1 MFAQTQTLTQSEE
14 RKRKLLLDVGL
25 PPIGEHEHAAQHE
38 PMRSSHSIY
47 NAQPNA
53 LSVLPGEVARLA
65 TVDSSGHK
73 HILRLQHR
81 AIFTIGRAPDSDYI
95 LTSPKASRKHARIIP
110 LSSDE
115 HVECYVFWED
125 ISRRGV
131 LINGVKVDRTYMLTD
146 GDQITTGG
154 QTFTFRYVQ
163 RDEAS
168 APTPAQAQGAT
179 PLPYQVPRE
188 LRITETLGSISVTN
202 KVLGTGTYGHVFL
215 GYTTHP
221 RGHKQVAVKKQTKY
235 AEKGRSPAKWSLEL
249 QLLISMRHPNIN
261 RCLETFES
269 ETHMYVALELFQIDL
284 HTYIVQW
291 GGVHIPAAKFI
302 FFQLFNAVKYLH
314 DRGICHRDI
323 KPENIY
329 LESAAS
335 DFPRIC
341 LGDFGAAYKVSLPA
355 DGGPVTRSSL
365 RAMTICGT
373 IDYLAPEIFTHS
385 VSLKGYDPRAMDMW
399 SCGVTLFF
407 AVSAFHPFDQHGR
420 TPKCDIMPQVVQ
432 MELDLDDATVPV
444 QSNNGIKA
452 GKTADQD
459 AQRRDVVERA
469 SVNKECF
476 ASSPS
481 YNEDD
486 VIQRDEMT
494 GQATPIG
501 PAGREQSSN
510 PSDHAALND
519 GGAAAANNTLQEER
533 EYVRNILQGRFADM
547 PEQMAY
553 DPAGQDLIR
562 RLIETNSKARLTAR
576 QALLHEWFNSAQP
589 ALMSMYQHRVLGWTE
604 DKLAQLQQK
613 SAKTGA
619 PRQA

>member
-1 MFAQTQTLTQSEE
+1 
-14 RKRKLLLDVGL
+14 
-25 PPIGEHEHAAQHE
+25 
-38 PMRSSHSIY
+38 MRS
-47 NAQPNA
+47 PT
-53 LSVLPGEVARLA
+53 LSLSFLARLHGSQQSTAAA
-65 TVDSSGHK
+65 TSIFCDFNTVPSS
-73 HILRLQHR
+73 Q
-81 AIFTIGRAPDSDYI
+81 APDSDYI

-302 FFQLFNAVKYLH
+302 FFQLFNAVK
-314 DRGICHRDI
+314 
-323 KPENIY
+323 
-329 LESAAS
+329 
-335 DFPRIC
+335 
-341 LGDFGAAYKVSLPA
+341 
-355 DGGPVTRSSL
+355 TSSL

-619 PRQA
+619 PRRA